1 MPFLIL
7 SMLCRRA
14 SGFLH
19 ARGSA
24 IGSSRQRQ
32 ILAGKIPFSF
42 PHGMDVSRSG
52 ETYLAALLSIAMPA
66 VLLLTGCG
74 SGEQR
79 RVIGIAQSSD
89 DGWRRKANRE
99 MLTGQYLYDGLKVDI
114 VTADVDSKKQLQQ
127 VNDLISQD
135 IDVLVV
141 APCDTFTIAPA
152 IEKAA
157 GKGIPVILY
166 DSKAVSDKY
175 TAYIGADNKDIGRA
189 MGQYIASVL
198 HGRGKVVEI
207 TGNMKTSPAMERHR
221 GFTDEIKKYADI
233 EVVTIKGDWFKDR
246 AGELMGEYL
255 DSGGTADIVF
265 GHNDAEAHGA
275 YLAAEKR
282 GKAQGIMFVGVDGLP
297 GSGEGIELV
306 RKGVLAA
313 SYIYPTK
320 GESVIELAM
329 RVLDGKEFKRDNI
342 LQSAMVT
349 KENAE
354 IVWMQEI
361 ELEKKYAYLEDVHK
375 KTANYSKLYK
385 NQLTLNM
392 LFAAAIIL
400 LLILMAFIFKANKLK
415 DALNQRI
422 KEMAD
427 YRLKFF
433 TNISH
438 QLKTPITLI
447 TGPLFELEKS
457 SGIRGKDREML
468 EMTMRNVSILER
480 LVNDILGYKEQ
491 GERQPM
497 PDFIDNE
504 ETVTPDDCIRQHKIE
519 QIVENDSTGKNLP
532 SVLVVDDNADVR
544 KYLRMI
550 LSERYH
556 VMEATD
562 GKSGLTLALENVPDI
577 VVSDVMMPVM
587 DGLEFCKRLKTDTA
601 TCHIPVILLTARNL
615 NSQRIEGY
623 ENGADAYITK
633 PFNGELL
640 KSRMDNLLR
649 SRSRLKDLFGQPYMT
664 AADSVTR
671 PATTPEASEIT
682 SRDKEFLD
690 NLRTAIQENMSNPKL
705 RVEDLSDKVGLSRVQ
720 MYRKIKAITGL
731 STVELLRTARLE
743 RSKVLLLTT
752 DKTIAQVAF
761 AVGFS
766 TPSYFTTC
774 FKQEYDMYPTDYR
787 ERHTSP

>member
-1 MPFLIL
+1 
-7 SMLCRRA
+7 
-14 SGFLH
+14 
-19 ARGSA
+19 
-24 IGSSRQRQ
+24 
-32 ILAGKIPFSF
+32 
-42 PHGMDVSRSG
+42 
-52 ETYLAALLSIAMPA
+52 
-66 VLLLTGCG
+66 
-74 SGEQR
+74 
-79 RVIGIAQSSD
+79 
-89 DGWRRKANRE
+89 
-99 MLTGQYLYDGLKVDI
+99 
-114 VTADVDSKKQLQQ
+114 
-127 VNDLISQD
+127 
-135 IDVLVV
+135 
-141 APCDTFTIAPA
+141 
-152 IEKAA
+152 
-157 GKGIPVILY
+157 
-166 DSKAVSDKY
+166 
-175 TAYIGADNKDIGRA
+175 

-282 GKAQGIMFVGVDGLP
+282 GKAHEIMFVGVDGLP

-491 GERQPM
+491 DERQPM
-497 PDFIDNE
+497 PDFIDTE

-671 PATTPEASEIT
+671 PATAPEASEIT

>member
-7 SMLCRRA
+7 SRVCRRA

-74 SGEQR
+74 SGEKR

-152 IEKAA
+152 IEKAS

-282 GKAQGIMFVGVDGLP
+282 GKAHDIMFVGVDGLP

-491 GERQPM
+491 DERQPM
-497 PDFIDNE
+497 PDFIDTE

-671 PATTPEASEIT
+671 PATAPEASEIT

-774 FKQEYDMYPTDYR
+774 FKQEYDMYPTDFR

>member
-1 MPFLIL
+1 
-7 SMLCRRA
+7 
-14 SGFLH
+14 
-19 ARGSA
+19 
-24 IGSSRQRQ
+24 
-32 ILAGKIPFSF
+32 
-42 PHGMDVSRSG
+42 
-52 ETYLAALLSIAMPA
+52 
-66 VLLLTGCG
+66 
-74 SGEQR
+74 
-79 RVIGIAQSSD
+79 
-89 DGWRRKANRE
+89 
-99 MLTGQYLYDGLKVDI
+99 
-114 VTADVDSKKQLQQ
+114 
-127 VNDLISQD
+127 
-135 IDVLVV
+135 
-141 APCDTFTIAPA
+141 
-152 IEKAA
+152 
-157 GKGIPVILY
+157 
-166 DSKAVSDKY
+166 
-175 TAYIGADNKDIGRA
+175 
-189 MGQYIASVL
+189 
-198 HGRGKVVEI
+198 
-207 TGNMKTSPAMERHR
+207 MKTSPAMERHR

-282 GKAQGIMFVGVDGLP
+282 GKAHEIMFVGVDGLP

-306 RKGVLAA
+306 RKGILAA

-497 PDFIDNE
+497 PDFIDTE

>member
-1 MPFLIL
+1 
-7 SMLCRRA
+7 
-14 SGFLH
+14 
-19 ARGSA
+19 
-24 IGSSRQRQ
+24 
-32 ILAGKIPFSF
+32 
-42 PHGMDVSRSG
+42 
-52 ETYLAALLSIAMPA
+52 
-66 VLLLTGCG
+66 
-74 SGEQR
+74 
-79 RVIGIAQSSD
+79 
-89 DGWRRKANRE
+89 
-99 MLTGQYLYDGLKVDI
+99 
-114 VTADVDSKKQLQQ
+114 
-127 VNDLISQD
+127 
-135 IDVLVV
+135 
-141 APCDTFTIAPA
+141 
-152 IEKAA
+152 
-157 GKGIPVILY
+157 
-166 DSKAVSDKY
+166 
-175 TAYIGADNKDIGRA
+175 

-282 GKAQGIMFVGVDGLP
+282 GKAHDIMFVGVDGLP

-497 PDFIDNE
+497 PDFIDTE

-556 VMEATD
+556 VIEATD

>member
-1 MPFLIL
+1 M
-7 SMLCRRA
+7 
-14 SGFLH
+14 
-19 ARGSA
+19 
-24 IGSSRQRQ
+24 
-32 ILAGKIPFSF
+32 
-42 PHGMDVSRSG
+42 
-52 ETYLAALLSIAMPA
+52 
-66 VLLLTGCG
+66 
-74 SGEQR
+74 
-79 RVIGIAQSSD
+79 
-89 DGWRRKANRE
+89 
-99 MLTGQYLYDGLKVDI
+99 
-114 VTADVDSKKQLQQ
+114 
-127 VNDLISQD
+127 
-135 IDVLVV
+135 
-141 APCDTFTIAPA
+141 
-152 IEKAA
+152 
-157 GKGIPVILY
+157 
-166 DSKAVSDKY
+166 
-175 TAYIGADNKDIGRA
+175 
-189 MGQYIASVL
+189 
-198 HGRGKVVEI
+198 
-207 TGNMKTSPAMERHR
+207 
-221 GFTDEIKKYADI
+221 
-233 EVVTIKGDWFKDR
+233 
-246 AGELMGEYL
+246 
-255 DSGGTADIVF
+255 
-265 GHNDAEAHGA
+265 
-275 YLAAEKR
+275 
-282 GKAQGIMFVGVDGLP
+282 
-297 GSGEGIELV
+297 
-306 RKGVLAA
+306 
-313 SYIYPTK
+313 
-320 GESVIELAM
+320 
-329 RVLDGKEFKRDNI
+329 
-342 LQSAMVT
+342 
-349 KENAE
+349 
-354 IVWMQEI
+354 
-361 ELEKKYAYLEDVHK
+361 HK
-375 KTANYSKLYK
+375 KPANYSKLYK

-497 PDFIDNE
+497 PDFIDTE
-504 ETVTPDDCIRQHKIE
+504 ETVIPDDCIRQHKIE

-774 FKQEYDMYPTDYR
+774 FKQEYDMYTTDFR

>member
-1 MPFLIL
+1 
-7 SMLCRRA
+7 
-14 SGFLH
+14 
-19 ARGSA
+19 
-24 IGSSRQRQ
+24 
-32 ILAGKIPFSF
+32 
-42 PHGMDVSRSG
+42 
-52 ETYLAALLSIAMPA
+52 
-66 VLLLTGCG
+66 
-74 SGEQR
+74 
-79 RVIGIAQSSD
+79 
-89 DGWRRKANRE
+89 
-99 MLTGQYLYDGLKVDI
+99 
-114 VTADVDSKKQLQQ
+114 
-127 VNDLISQD
+127 
-135 IDVLVV
+135 
-141 APCDTFTIAPA
+141 
-152 IEKAA
+152 
-157 GKGIPVILY
+157 
-166 DSKAVSDKY
+166 
-175 TAYIGADNKDIGRA
+175 

-282 GKAQGIMFVGVDGLP
+282 GKAHDIMFVGVDGLP

-497 PDFIDNE
+497 PDFIDTE

>member
-74 SGEQR
+74 SGEKR

-152 IEKAA
+152 IEKAS

-282 GKAQGIMFVGVDGLP
+282 GKAHDIMFVGVDGLP

-497 PDFIDNE
+497 PDFIDTE

-671 PATTPEASEIT
+671 PATAPEASEIT

-774 FKQEYDMYPTDYR
+774 FKQEYDMYPTDFR

>member
-1 MPFLIL
+1 M
-7 SMLCRRA
+7 
-14 SGFLH
+14 
-19 ARGSA
+19 
-24 IGSSRQRQ
+24 
-32 ILAGKIPFSF
+32 
-42 PHGMDVSRSG
+42 
-52 ETYLAALLSIAMPA
+52 
-66 VLLLTGCG
+66 
-74 SGEQR
+74 
-79 RVIGIAQSSD
+79 
-89 DGWRRKANRE
+89 
-99 MLTGQYLYDGLKVDI
+99 
-114 VTADVDSKKQLQQ
+114 
-127 VNDLISQD
+127 
-135 IDVLVV
+135 
-141 APCDTFTIAPA
+141 
-152 IEKAA
+152 
-157 GKGIPVILY
+157 ILY

-282 GKAQGIMFVGVDGLP
+282 GKAHDIMFVGVDGLP

-497 PDFIDNE
+497 PDFIDTE

>member
-1 MPFLIL
+1 
-7 SMLCRRA
+7 
-14 SGFLH
+14 
-19 ARGSA
+19 
-24 IGSSRQRQ
+24 
-32 ILAGKIPFSF
+32 
-42 PHGMDVSRSG
+42 
-52 ETYLAALLSIAMPA
+52 
-66 VLLLTGCG
+66 
-74 SGEQR
+74 
-79 RVIGIAQSSD
+79 
-89 DGWRRKANRE
+89 
-99 MLTGQYLYDGLKVDI
+99 
-114 VTADVDSKKQLQQ
+114 
-127 VNDLISQD
+127 
-135 IDVLVV
+135 
-141 APCDTFTIAPA
+141 
-152 IEKAA
+152 
-157 GKGIPVILY
+157 
-166 DSKAVSDKY
+166 
-175 TAYIGADNKDIGRA
+175 

-282 GKAQGIMFVGVDGLP
+282 GKAHEIMFVGVDGLP

-306 RKGVLAA
+306 RKGILAA

-354 IVWMQEI
+354 IVWMQEM

-491 GERQPM
+491 DERQPM
-497 PDFIDNE
+497 PDFIDTE
-504 ETVTPDDCIRQHKIE
+504 ETVTPDDCIRQHKIG

>member
-1 MPFLIL
+1 
-7 SMLCRRA
+7 
-14 SGFLH
+14 
-19 ARGSA
+19 
-24 IGSSRQRQ
+24 
-32 ILAGKIPFSF
+32 
-42 PHGMDVSRSG
+42 
-52 ETYLAALLSIAMPA
+52 
-66 VLLLTGCG
+66 
-74 SGEQR
+74 
-79 RVIGIAQSSD
+79 
-89 DGWRRKANRE
+89 
-99 MLTGQYLYDGLKVDI
+99 
-114 VTADVDSKKQLQQ
+114 
-127 VNDLISQD
+127 
-135 IDVLVV
+135 
-141 APCDTFTIAPA
+141 
-152 IEKAA
+152 
-157 GKGIPVILY
+157 
-166 DSKAVSDKY
+166 
-175 TAYIGADNKDIGRA
+175 

-198 HGRGKVVEI
+198 HGCGKVVEI

-282 GKAQGIMFVGVDGLP
+282 GKAHDIMFVGVDGLP

-497 PDFIDNE
+497 PDFIDTE
-504 ETVTPDDCIRQHKIE
+504 ETVTPDDCIRQHKIG

-671 PATTPEASEIT
+671 PATAPEASEIT

>member
-1 MPFLIL
+1 
-7 SMLCRRA
+7 
-14 SGFLH
+14 
-19 ARGSA
+19 
-24 IGSSRQRQ
+24 
-32 ILAGKIPFSF
+32 
-42 PHGMDVSRSG
+42 
-52 ETYLAALLSIAMPA
+52 
-66 VLLLTGCG
+66 
-74 SGEQR
+74 
-79 RVIGIAQSSD
+79 
-89 DGWRRKANRE
+89 
-99 MLTGQYLYDGLKVDI
+99 
-114 VTADVDSKKQLQQ
+114 
-127 VNDLISQD
+127 
-135 IDVLVV
+135 
-141 APCDTFTIAPA
+141 
-152 IEKAA
+152 
-157 GKGIPVILY
+157 
-166 DSKAVSDKY
+166 
-175 TAYIGADNKDIGRA
+175 

-198 HGRGKVVEI
+198 HGCGKVVEI

-282 GKAQGIMFVGVDGLP
+282 GKAHDIMFVGVDGLP

-497 PDFIDNE
+497 PDFIDTE

-705 RVEDLSDKVGLSRVQ
+705 KVEDLSDKVGLSRVQ

>member
-1 MPFLIL
+1 
-7 SMLCRRA
+7 
-14 SGFLH
+14 
-19 ARGSA
+19 
-24 IGSSRQRQ
+24 
-32 ILAGKIPFSF
+32 
-42 PHGMDVSRSG
+42 
-52 ETYLAALLSIAMPA
+52 
-66 VLLLTGCG
+66 
-74 SGEQR
+74 
-79 RVIGIAQSSD
+79 
-89 DGWRRKANRE
+89 
-99 MLTGQYLYDGLKVDI
+99 
-114 VTADVDSKKQLQQ
+114 
-127 VNDLISQD
+127 
-135 IDVLVV
+135 
-141 APCDTFTIAPA
+141 
-152 IEKAA
+152 
-157 GKGIPVILY
+157 
-166 DSKAVSDKY
+166 
-175 TAYIGADNKDIGRA
+175 

-282 GKAQGIMFVGVDGLP
+282 GKAHEIMFVGVDGLP

-354 IVWMQEI
+354 IVWMQEM

-491 GERQPM
+491 DERQPM
-497 PDFIDNE
+497 PDFIDTE

>member
-1 MPFLIL
+1 
-7 SMLCRRA
+7 
-14 SGFLH
+14 
-19 ARGSA
+19 
-24 IGSSRQRQ
+24 
-32 ILAGKIPFSF
+32 
-42 PHGMDVSRSG
+42 
-52 ETYLAALLSIAMPA
+52 
-66 VLLLTGCG
+66 
-74 SGEQR
+74 
-79 RVIGIAQSSD
+79 
-89 DGWRRKANRE
+89 
-99 MLTGQYLYDGLKVDI
+99 
-114 VTADVDSKKQLQQ
+114 
-127 VNDLISQD
+127 
-135 IDVLVV
+135 
-141 APCDTFTIAPA
+141 
-152 IEKAA
+152 
-157 GKGIPVILY
+157 
-166 DSKAVSDKY
+166 
-175 TAYIGADNKDIGRA
+175 
-189 MGQYIASVL
+189 
-198 HGRGKVVEI
+198 
-207 TGNMKTSPAMERHR
+207 
-221 GFTDEIKKYADI
+221 
-233 EVVTIKGDWFKDR
+233 
-246 AGELMGEYL
+246 
-255 DSGGTADIVF
+255 
-265 GHNDAEAHGA
+265 
-275 YLAAEKR
+275 
-282 GKAQGIMFVGVDGLP
+282 MFVGVDGLP

-491 GERQPM
+491 DERQPM
-497 PDFIDNE
+497 PDFIDTE

-671 PATTPEASEIT
+671 PATAPEASEIT

-774 FKQEYDMYPTDYR
+774 FKQEYDMYPTDFR

>member
-1 MPFLIL
+1 
-7 SMLCRRA
+7 
-14 SGFLH
+14 
-19 ARGSA
+19 
-24 IGSSRQRQ
+24 
-32 ILAGKIPFSF
+32 
-42 PHGMDVSRSG
+42 
-52 ETYLAALLSIAMPA
+52 
-66 VLLLTGCG
+66 
-74 SGEQR
+74 
-79 RVIGIAQSSD
+79 
-89 DGWRRKANRE
+89 
-99 MLTGQYLYDGLKVDI
+99 
-114 VTADVDSKKQLQQ
+114 
-127 VNDLISQD
+127 
-135 IDVLVV
+135 
-141 APCDTFTIAPA
+141 
-152 IEKAA
+152 
-157 GKGIPVILY
+157 
-166 DSKAVSDKY
+166 
-175 TAYIGADNKDIGRA
+175 

-282 GKAQGIMFVGVDGLP
+282 GKAHDIMFVGVDGLP

-497 PDFIDNE
+497 PDFIDTE

-774 FKQEYDMYPTDYR
+774 FKQEYDMYPTDFR

>member
-1 MPFLIL
+1 
-7 SMLCRRA
+7 
-14 SGFLH
+14 
-19 ARGSA
+19 
-24 IGSSRQRQ
+24 
-32 ILAGKIPFSF
+32 
-42 PHGMDVSRSG
+42 
-52 ETYLAALLSIAMPA
+52 
-66 VLLLTGCG
+66 
-74 SGEQR
+74 
-79 RVIGIAQSSD
+79 
-89 DGWRRKANRE
+89 
-99 MLTGQYLYDGLKVDI
+99 
-114 VTADVDSKKQLQQ
+114 
-127 VNDLISQD
+127 
-135 IDVLVV
+135 
-141 APCDTFTIAPA
+141 
-152 IEKAA
+152 
-157 GKGIPVILY
+157 
-166 DSKAVSDKY
+166 
-175 TAYIGADNKDIGRA
+175 
-189 MGQYIASVL
+189 
-198 HGRGKVVEI
+198 
-207 TGNMKTSPAMERHR
+207 
-221 GFTDEIKKYADI
+221 
-233 EVVTIKGDWFKDR
+233 
-246 AGELMGEYL
+246 
-255 DSGGTADIVF
+255 
-265 GHNDAEAHGA
+265 
-275 YLAAEKR
+275 
-282 GKAQGIMFVGVDGLP
+282 
-297 GSGEGIELV
+297 
-306 RKGVLAA
+306 
-313 SYIYPTK
+313 
-320 GESVIELAM
+320 
-329 RVLDGKEFKRDNI
+329 
-342 LQSAMVT
+342 
-349 KENAE
+349 
-354 IVWMQEI
+354 
-361 ELEKKYAYLEDVHK
+361 
-375 KTANYSKLYK
+375 
-385 NQLTLNM
+385 
-392 LFAAAIIL
+392 
-400 LLILMAFIFKANKLK
+400 
-415 DALNQRI
+415 
-422 KEMAD
+422 MAD

-497 PDFIDNE
+497 PDFIDTE

-671 PATTPEASEIT
+671 PATAPEASEIT

-705 RVEDLSDKVGLSRVQ
+705 KVEDLSDKVGLSRVQ